1 MFLLFNNKTSGR
13 KLISDKVH
21 NMRITLSDKEFNALM
36 NSVKGQALDA
46 VWLAAS
52 NLAEDVQIEKKLI
65 EKRDIFINILHQL
78 MNAGELLLAKSG
90 DDTIIYDIPVLEQ
103 LELFKRF
110 FPSSEEYAR
119 EIGAHD
125 IGTWL
130 VIYDQGFCPLRPVWI
145 YTLDNGEKYLEWA

>member
-1 MFLLFNNKTSGR
+1 MKKSLLRNEIYLLIYCTS
-13 KLISDKVH
+13 I
-21 NMRITLSDKEFNALM
+21 
-36 NSVKGQALDA
+36 
-46 VWLAAS
+46 
-52 NLAEDVQIEKKLI
+52 
-65 EKRDIFINILHQL
+65 